1 MDITNAKVVSI
12 DDHHDVQDAGLGQV
26 MAARL
31 DNMMHPSEENIKV
44 EPESVGIV
52 QNTRRESQTRLE
64 TFILADKQMSTD
76 PCEEVRFFTYMHEGW
91 RYYSGDQ
98 LIKVED
104 VFTAR
109 IWLRRRG
116 MVTIFL
122 FIFLPLK
129 KRTSKGSC
137 ACRQLSLKAVGWGP
151 PAVYTAMW
159 LPR

>member
-1 MDITNAKVVSI
+1 MTNTKVVCT

-64 TFILADKQMSTD
+64 TFILADKQTSTG
-76 PCEEVRFFTYMHEGW
+76 PCEEVRFFTYMHGGW
-91 RYYSGDQ
+91 RYYYSGDQ

-104 VFTAR
+104 VFAAR
-109 IWLRRRG
+109 IWFRRRG
-116 MVTIFL
+116 LVTIFL

-137 ACRQLSLKAVGWGP
+137 ACRKLSLKAVGWGP
-151 PAVYTAMW
+151 PTAYTTML